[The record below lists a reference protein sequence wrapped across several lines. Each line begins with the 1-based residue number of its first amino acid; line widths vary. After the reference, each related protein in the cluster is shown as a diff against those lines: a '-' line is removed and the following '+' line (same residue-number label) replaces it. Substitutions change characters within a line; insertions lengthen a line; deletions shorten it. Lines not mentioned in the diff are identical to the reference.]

1 MSDRTIGGLAVDM
14 KISLGNII
22 VIGTLLV
29 TIVGGWATLK
39 SQTEQNT
46 VDIAKNTTR
55 IERLETGS
63 GDMKDRLTRMEVTLQ
78 NLAVQVDRVVR
89 AVERP
94 MSEPAERNR

>member
-14 KISLGNII
+14 KISLGNMIT
-22 VIGTLLV
+22 IGVLVV
-29 TIVGGWATLK
+29 TIVAGWIKLQ
-39 SQTEQNT
+39 SQTDQHA

-94 MSEPAERNR
+94 SGADRP

>member
-1 MSDRTIGGLAVDM
+1 MADRTIAGLNVDM

-78 NLAVQVDRVVR
+78 NLTVQVDRVVR
-89 AVERP
+89 AVERRP
-94 MSEPAERNR
+94 VDLQHQ

>member
-1 MSDRTIGGLAVDM
+1 MTDRTIAGLNVDM

-78 NLAVQVDRVVR
+78 NLTVQVDRVVR
-89 AVERP
+89 AVERRP
-94 MSEPAERNR
+94 VDLPHQ